1 MSLFK
6 KIILVLTLSVVLSSL
21 IQIFA
26 SIQQVSK
33 LGEADLVSKSR
44 AILSRLE
51 KTASYVATQGGL
63 ADVIQKMKTTHPDG
77 NLPSD
82 AKRMVLNQVPI
93 FAALT
98 VGTDGSK
105 EEGYE
110 FRVFS
115 NEPRNKDNQATAK
128 EAEILKQFQADP
140 TKLEIIETSS
150 DQVIVYRPVRLSEK
164 RGCLSCHGD
173 PKTSP
178 WGTGKDILGY
188 QMENWS
194 DGHLHAAFAII
205 QSKTA
210 TKAAISEGMIVF
222 AIAGLIGL
230 VISIA
235 VAMLITNASFKNLAS
250 VNEHLNK
257 VGEELFS
264 TSNEIQSSAQSLSNA
279 ATEAAASIEETSAST
294 EEVSSMIKLNANNSS
309 QAKGLAQECHKQAQ
323 EGQHQVKELIKSM
336 DEISSSSKKI
346 EEITNV
352 IDDISFQTNL
362 LALNAAVEAARAGEQ
377 GKGFAVVAEAVRT
390 LAQRSSVSA
399 KEISTLIKESVDK
412 IQKGYNIA
420 KESGTSLDRIVT
432 AVEKVN
438 VLNSEIANASQE
450 QSTGMEAIN
459 RAVLELDKVTQLNA
473 ASAEE
478 SAASSDSLNAQAEK
492 LKEQMKSLT
501 ETISGKK
508 QTLRKNSDKE
518 SSETLENRFVKNEIK
533 KAA

>member
-6 KIILVLTLSVVLSSL
+6 KIIFVLTLSVVLSSL

-33 LGEADLVSKSR
+33 LGETDLVSKSR

-51 KTASYVATQGGL
+51 KTAAYVATQGGL
-63 ADVIQKMKTTHPDG
+63 ADVIQKMKTTYPDG

-82 AKRMVLNQVPI
+82 AKRVVLNQVPI
-93 FAALT
+93 FAALM
-98 VGTDGSK
+98 VGSDGAK

-115 NEPRNKDNQATAK
+115 KEPRNKDNQATAN
-128 EAEILKQFQADP
+128 EANILKQFEADASK
-140 TKLEIIETSS
+140 TEIVETTS
-150 DQVIVYRPVRLSEK
+150 DQVIVYRPIRLSEK

-188 QMENWS
+188 PMENWN

-205 QSKTA
+205 QSKSA
-210 TKAAISEGMIVF
+210 TKAAITEGVIVF
-222 AIAGLIGL
+222 ILVGLIGL
-230 VISIA
+230 AISIG

-257 VGEELFS
+257 VGAELFN
-264 TSNEIQSSAQSLSNA
+264 TSHEIQRSAQSLSNA

-309 QAKGLAQECHKQAQ
+309 QAKDLAHQCQKQAQ
-323 EGQHQVKELIKSM
+323 EGQQQVKELIKSM
-336 DEISSSSKKI
+336 DDISSSSKKI

-459 RAVLELDKVTQLNA
+459 RSVLELDKVTQLNA
-473 ASAEE
+473 AGAEE
-478 SAASSDSLNAQAEK
+478 SASASDSLNSQAEK
-492 LKEQMKSLT
+492 LREQMESLT
-501 ETISGKK
+501 YTIAGKK
-508 QTLRKNSDKE
+508 ANPDGNSGSENFEALESRVANRKN
-518 SSETLENRFVKNEIK
+518 K